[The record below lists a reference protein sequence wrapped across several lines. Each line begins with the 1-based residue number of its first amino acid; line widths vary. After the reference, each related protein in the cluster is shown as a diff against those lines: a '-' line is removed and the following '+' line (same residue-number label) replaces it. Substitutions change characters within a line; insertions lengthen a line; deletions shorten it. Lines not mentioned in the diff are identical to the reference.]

1 MANNVI
7 FKTQKG
13 NTPLEKAQRD
23 ARIMALSEGFIS
35 LIALGTGILSLLAA
49 FSGAADAAATA
60 QGIAE
65 TATDGNSAGLLFM
78 LTGAALVLSGV
89 LGLLTAI
96 LGVQCASD
104 VSKAK
109 AFVFMAIVTLVV
121 AVIVC
126 LAALA
131 SGTFLTNMGVI
142 VIGIFFAASCM
153 RLGAKVRD
161 LA

>member
-1 MANNVI
+1 MADNKVVL
-7 FKTQKG
+7 KTQKG

-23 ARIMALSEGFIS
+23 ARIMAISEGVIS
-35 LIALGTGILSLLAA
+35 FFALGTGMLSLLAA
-49 FSGAADAAATA
+49 FSGAADQAAAA
-60 QGIAE
+60 QGIAS
-65 TATDGNSAGLLFM
+65 TADGTTAGLLFM
-78 LTGAALVLSGV
+78 LTGAALVVSGV

-96 LGVQCASD
+96 LGLQTAKD
-104 VSKAK
+104 ASKAR
-109 AFVFMAIVTLVV
+109 AFVLMATVTLVV

-126 LAALA
+126 LAAIA
-131 SGTFLTNMGVI
+131 GGSFLTNMGVI